1 MFSFL
6 INISSGTY
14 ALIGAAAFL
23 GGVVRMT
30 ISLTVILIESTN
42 EISFGLPIMMTV
54 MVSVFTWAHAHTHTR
69 TLQVA
74 KWVGDLFNEGIYD
87 HHIEMKGTPLLGWE
101 SPRRMDR
108 LSAEDVMN
116 SSRLYYLFP
125 ITRVRS
131 IERILRTTAHSG
143 FLVVSHA
150 KVGDVPQVQSPT
162 QTKHRPQL
170 YTRPSI
176 LGDYDTT
183 ELDDSDLGTYI
194 TTV

>member
-1 MFSFL
+1 M
-6 INISSGTY
+6 
-14 ALIGAAAFL
+14 
-23 GGVVRMT
+23 
-30 ISLTVILIESTN
+30 
-42 EISFGLPIMMTV
+42 
-54 MVSVFTWAHAHTHTR
+54 
-69 TLQVA
+69 
-74 KWVGDLFNEGIYD
+74 GDLFNEGIYD
-87 HHIEMKGTPLLGWE
+87 HHIELKGTPLLGWE

-116 SSRLYYLFP
+116 SNRLYYLFP

-143 FLVVSHA
+143 FLVVSFA
-150 KVGDVPQVQSPT
+150 KVGNVPQVSSPT

-183 ELDDSDLGTYI
+183 ELEDSECDTARNPVRTRARLESELTGTYTLPHFQRGGLLTHI
-194 TTV
+194 FEQALVF

>member
-1 MFSFL
+1 MHTWKSPFRFTNRSDDRYLNTITLFYIDEYLTYLATKTKPFL
-6 INISSGTY
+6 RPCI
-14 ALIGAAAFL
+14 
-23 GGVVRMT
+23 
-30 ISLTVILIESTN
+30 
-42 EISFGLPIMMTV
+42 
-54 MVSVFTWAHAHTHTR
+54 HTH

-87 HHIEMKGTPLLGWE
+87 HHIELKGTPLLGWE

-150 KVGDVPQVQSPT
+150 KVAGATQLNSPT
-162 QTKHRPQL
+162 QPKHRPQL
-170 YTRPSI
+170 YTRPSV

-183 ELDDSDLGTYI
+183 EVEDSDLGTYSKLQHYPLSCLYNY
-194 TTV
+194 TL